1 MMRGVESMAR
11 TAVDF
16 FRLTGGLRTGETH
29 EEIKKRIEEIV
40 DLEARLNAGGLRIMD
55 AERLRRRLRQLK
67 DIH

>member
-16 FRLTGGLRTGETH
+16 FRLTGGLRIGETH

-40 DLEARLNAGGLRIMD
+40 NLEARLSAGGLRIID

-67 DIH
+67 DIR